1 MSNYLRNQNAV
12 VVFSGGQD
20 STTILGWALNTFNKV
35 TAISF
40 NYGQKHTIELE
51 QAKKITKK
59 LGVEHY
65 IMDVSLLNQLAPNA
79 LTRTDIKVCSHKDV
93 VEGEEPNTVVRGRNG
108 LFAWL
113 ASIFA
118 STHNAKNIVLGVCE
132 ADYSGYRDCRDT
144 FIKSLQTAIDLGVE
158 EGIKI
163 HTPLMFLDKCETN
176 KLAYDMDILDIVV
189 QDSHTC
195 YNGDRSSL
203 LGCNECPACKLRNE
217 GFREFQRVYRVDM
230 KEEFGIEL

>member
-1 MSNYLRNQNAV
+1 MSKYLKQQRAV

-20 STTILGWALNTFNKV
+20 STTILGWSLKTFKEV
-35 TAISF
+35 IAVSF
-40 NYGQKHTIELE
+40 NYGQKHTVELE
-51 QAKKITKK
+51 QAKKIAKK
-59 LGVEHY
+59 LGVEHH
-65 IMDVSLLNQLAPNA
+65 ILDVSLLNQLAPNA
-79 LTRTDIKVCSHKDV
+79 LTRTDIDVCSHKDV
-93 VEGEEPNTVVRGRNG
+93 VEGQEPNTVVRGRNG

-113 ASIFA
+113 TSIFA
-118 STHNAKNIVLGVCE
+118 STHNAQNIVLGVCE

-176 KLAYDMDILDIVV
+176 KLAYDMGILDVV
-189 QDSHTC
+189 VKDSHTC

-217 GFREFQRVYRVDM
+217 GFRQFQQEYGVDM
-230 KEEFGIEL
+230 KKEYGIEL